1 MHHSLASTLEHLS
14 SFQLFVIILG
24 HWFLSLWLYQAEFL
38 KTDLLGERV
47 WFFFFQ
53 SLDIDCQSPFRN
65 LVPIYTS
72 TSCLC
77 EHRLYWTQSS
87 SDVTSRCQNSFS
99 SFGSEINIQD
109 NESFDNQYLPLLH
122 KMLLQNECLYP
133 SEACMLKPNF
143 QCEGIWT
150 LESD

>member
-38 KTDLLGERV
+38 KIDLLGERV

-65 LVPIYTS
+65 LVLIYTS

-99 SFGSEINIQD
+99 SFGSKINIQD
-109 NESFDNQYLPLLH
+109 NHSESWQE
-122 KMLLQNECLYP
+122 KM
-133 SEACMLKPNF
+133 
-143 QCEGIWT
+143 IVT
-150 LESD
+150 LWKHFFSILREESRIGRY